1 MLITEEYRGLNKQLH
16 VDRPDYG
23 AGTAT
28 GKHVPQIRDLASA
41 LHTDDILDYGCGKG
55 HLARALSHM
64 IINEYDPAMEGK
76 DAPPAPAGLVVC
88 LDVMEHVEPG
98 CLDDVLDDL
107 LRCTLKGIF
116 LTVATRPAMKTL
128 ADGRNAHL
136 IQEPPEWWLPKI
148 MARWDLRL
156 FQAVT
161 GEFAIFALKH
171 AVNGNGKDKTE

>member
-1 MLITEEYRGLNKQLH
+1 
-16 VDRPDYG
+16 
-23 AGTAT
+23 
-28 GKHVPQIRDLASA
+28 
-41 LHTDDILDYGCGKG
+41 
-55 HLARALSHM
+55 
-64 IINEYDPAMEGK
+64 
-76 DAPPAPAGLVVC
+76 
-88 LDVMEHVEPG
+88 
-98 CLDDVLDDL
+98 
-107 LRCTLKGIF
+107 
-116 LTVATRPAMKTL
+116 MKTL